1 MVPGTFPESFV
12 PNEQCAL
19 GTNLSL
25 SRRTNLTLNLPT
37 QIKSK
42 LISSEKQPENF
53 QLHPY

>member
-1 MVPGTFPESFV
+1 MVPETFPESFV